1 MMCRFMSAMLV
12 LDWALELPAPQPSQL
27 VVVALEKDLDK
38 GLDKVSER
46 FGAEVRAAAESAGFK
61 AATGDSFRFSTTDSG
76 FRQFLLLGAENLG
89 EPSGLRKLAFD
100 AGRVAREAGV
110 ASLVLDIRGN
120 QTGPNA
126 GHAAE
131 RIAEG
136 IELSGY
142 IYDRF
147 LGEDKRKPS
156 KLESATIV
164 AEGELARSESA
175 GARGQ
180 IIAESIRRARD
191 LGNGPAELVTPTFL
205 ATTATELAEELTH
218 AGHDVS
224 CEVFDL
230 EECERR
236 GMGLYLAVARG
247 SEQPPRFIH
256 LTYKPKAQ
264 SKGRICLI
272 GKGVTFDSGGYSIK
286 SSEGMMHMKLDMGGA
301 AAVIGAMYGIAKL
314 ELPYEVHVISAAAEN
329 MVSGKAY
336 RLGDVFRASNGKTVE
351 INNTDA
357 EGRLTMADALVFAA
371 GLDPDLVIDFAT
383 LTGACIVALGP
394 HICGVMTRDDELA
407 GRWLAAGEL
416 AGEDMWRLPLPKPL
430 MRMLDSKIADLRN
443 TGERYGGALTAG
455 LFLEQFNEGKR
466 WMHVDIAG
474 PAIVE
479 KPFGVNIEG
488 SSGVPVAS
496 ILAFLS
502 QGV

>member
-1 MMCRFMSAMLV
+1 MLS
-12 LDWALELPAPQPSQL
+12 LDWALELPTPQPSQL
-27 VVVALEKDLDK
+27 VVVVLDRDLDA
-38 GLDKVSER
+38 VTQR
-46 FGAEVRAAAESAGFK
+46 FGAEVRAAVDNAGFK
-61 AATGDSFRFSTTDSG
+61 AASGESFRFSTTDRG
-76 FRQFLLLGAENLG
+76 FRQFLLLGAEDLG

-100 AGRVAREAGV
+100 AGRAAREAGV
-110 ASLVLDIRGN
+110 ASLVLDMRGKH
-120 QTGPNA
+120 TGPDA
-126 GHAAE
+126 GHAAQM
-131 RIAEG
+131 IAEG

-142 IYDRF
+142 VYDRF

-164 AEGELARSESA
+164 AEGELAQRRSA

-205 ATTATELAEELTH
+205 ATTATELAEELTR

-224 CEVFDL
+224 CEVFDV

-236 GMGLYLAVARG
+236 GMGLFLAVGRG
-247 SEQPPRFIH
+247 SEEPPRFIH
-256 LTYKPKAQ
+256 MTYKPKAGVQ

-272 GKGVTFDSGGYSIK
+272 GKGVTFDAGGYSMK
-286 SSEGMMHMKLDMGGA
+286 PSEGMMHMKLDMGGA
-301 AAVIGAMYGIAKL
+301 AAVIGAMYGVAKL
-314 ELPYEVHVISAAAEN
+314 ELPYEIHVISAAAEN

-357 EGRLTMADALVFAA
+357 EGRLTLADALVFAA

-383 LTGACIVALGP
+383 LTGACVVALGP
-394 HICGVMTRDDELA
+394 HICGVMTRHDDLA
-407 GRWLAAGEL
+407 ERWLAAGEQS
-416 AGEDMWRLPLPKPL
+416 GEDMWRLPLPKPL
-430 MRMLDSKIADLRN
+430 LRMLDSKVADLRN

-455 LFLEQFNEGKR
+455 LFLEQFIEGKR

-479 KPFGVNIEG
+479 KPFGVNVEG

-496 ILAFLS
+496 ILEFLS